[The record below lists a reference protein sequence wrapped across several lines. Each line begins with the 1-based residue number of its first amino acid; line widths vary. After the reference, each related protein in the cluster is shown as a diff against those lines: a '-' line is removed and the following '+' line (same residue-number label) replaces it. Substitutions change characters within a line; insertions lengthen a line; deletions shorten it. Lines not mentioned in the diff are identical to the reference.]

1 MRRQRQEQGLA
12 ALEIHPLECLRIAR
26 LAGLQ
31 RDFAGLPC
39 AADRDVLPTRRL
51 ECDAATAAV
60 HNRNDCRRLPAAH
73 RLQFPSTAARAFP
86 LARSVSV
93 MDCETGI
100 GLVNPRGRG
109 SSTGKELK
117 SAWPPGAPP
126 VL

>member
-1 MRRQRQEQGLA
+1 MTWTVVS
-12 ALEIHPLECLRIAR
+12 PL
-26 LAGLQ
+26 
-31 RDFAGLPC
+31 
-39 AADRDVLPTRRL
+39 T
-51 ECDAATAAV
+51 
-60 HNRNDCRRLPAAH
+60 DCS
-73 RLQFPSTAARAFP
+73 FPSTTARAFP

-109 SSTGKELK
+109 SSTVKKLK